1 MAQVVY
7 GQTFSG
13 GVVHIPPSKSA
24 AHRQVLC
31 AALSQGKCT
40 LSHVDM
46 SEDIKATVAAV
57 TALGAQAQYD
67 EQTATLTL
75 DATGLGSQ
83 NAVIDCGESG
93 STLRFLIPI
102 AAALGASARFLGH
115 GRLPQRPLGIYA
127 NLLPSHGVEFRTQG
141 GLPLEI
147 SGRLKSGVYRLP
159 GDVSS
164 QFVTGLLFALP
175 LLDPFYFKRVRS
187 GGSGNVPG
195 IPHPRRPA
203 VYPEK
208 QPGGGRLVPGSVFPV
223 HGGAVPHRGA
233 GGNPGVKAPVAAGG

>member
-31 AALSQGKCT
+31 AALSRGKCT

-57 TALGAQAQYD
+57 TALGVQAQYD

-75 DATGLGSQ
+75 DATGLGSR

-102 AAALGASARFLGH
+102 AAALQLIVQEVLYP
-115 GRLPQRPLGIYA
+115 RL
-127 NLLPSHGVEFRTQG
+127 
-141 GLPLEI
+141 
-147 SGRLKSGVYRLP
+147 
-159 GDVSS
+159 D
-164 QFVTGLLFALP
+164 
-175 LLDPFYFKRVRS
+175 
-187 GGSGNVPG
+187 
-195 IPHPRRPA
+195 
-203 VYPEK
+203 
-208 QPGGGRLVPGSVFPV
+208 SV
-223 HGGAVPHRGA
+223 
-233 GGNPGVKAPVAAGG
+233 